1 MDNCV
6 YLRYLRNFSQISEF
20 VIEGKKRTTAQLL
33 NVLTNV
39 RKAQISYFHPTI
51 LDNISKRNEFIK
63 PLAEMNQVI
72 ADWSYLL
79 TEN

>member
-6 YLRYLRNFSQISEF
+6 YLRYLRNFSQIPEF

-39 RKAQISYFHPTI
+39 RKAQMSYFHPTI
-51 LDNISKRNEFIK
+51 LDNNS
-63 PLAEMNQVI
+63 
-72 ADWSYLL
+72 
-79 TEN
+79 